1 MNLKKS
7 LSFLTSAFLLVTAIN
22 VNAQSDTDAKKDTS
36 RLELVNQDAIYNR
49 PFIKMDKLRTA
60 VGGYMEANTN
70 YFAEDGVSEG
80 FSMEL
85 RRFNIFLY
93 STIHE
98 RIKFLSELEFEHGTE
113 EIALETALLDIEINS
128 AFIFRAGILLPQIG
142 LVNANH
148 DSPKWDFVDRPLS
161 STTLIPSTLSEVGFG
176 FHGKLYPS
184 AVVVSYDAYVT
195 NGLQASIVN
204 NSEGRTFVPG
214 GKNEEMFGE
223 DNNGVPMFNAK
234 VSVANRKVGEYGIS
248 YYGGAY
254 NTFRVEGEVVD
265 ATRNVHI
272 VAFDWTFKIKKIGIK
287 GEYVMVK
294 VDVPE
299 ELLDLYGTTQHGGF
313 IEINQQVFDKKI
325 MDFEHAKLLLNVR
338 GEIIDYNVGD
348 FSTPSNT
355 LSTVDIDKGD
365 NIASIMAGVSLRLT
379 SDAVLKFNYRFQK
392 TTDLFRNPAA
402 NLGGFQFGIATY
414 F

>member
-113 EIALETALLDIEINS
+113 EIALETALIDVEINT
-128 AFIFRAGILLPQIG
+128 ALNFRAGILLPQIG

-176 FHGKLYPS
+176 FHG
-184 AVVVSYDAYVT
+184 
-195 NGLQASIVN
+195 
-204 NSEGRTFVPG
+204 TFC
-214 GKNEEMFGE
+214 
-223 DNNGVPMFNAK
+223 
-234 VSVANRKVGEYGIS
+234 SV
-248 YYGGAY
+248 
-254 NTFRVEGEVVD
+254 
-265 ATRNVHI
+265 
-272 VAFDWTFKIKKIGIK
+272 
-287 GEYVMVK
+287 
-294 VDVPE
+294 
-299 ELLDLYGTTQHGGF
+299 L
-313 IEINQQVFDKKI
+313 
-325 MDFEHAKLLLNVR
+325 
-338 GEIIDYNVGD
+338 
-348 FSTPSNT
+348 
-355 LSTVDIDKGD
+355 
-365 NIASIMAGVSLRLT
+365 LT
-379 SDAVLKFNYRFQK
+379 SDRFALPHN
-392 TTDLFRNPAA
+392 TSRR
-402 NLGGFQFGIATY
+402 IA
-414 F
+414 